1 MGGRLAAIDYSSKKV
16 TFYSIVGVCE
26 NVLKSRMMYRVKWL
40 AHISRLPKYNKRR
53 YLIKFPGRYQKHVF
67 PFLILAKISK
77 DLNRIVNYLYELK
90 PDLLIIDD
98 RIAPKI
104 EYKSKIRESYAEK
117 IKIYRVLQLIADNL
131 AYYAREL
138 YENNPKQFRSK
149 IQKLLKQQKGP
160 NHGHP

>member
-1 MGGRLAAIDYSSKKV
+1 M
-16 TFYSIVGVCE
+16 
-26 NVLKSRMMYRVKWL
+26 
-40 AHISRLPKYNKRR
+40 
-53 YLIKFPGRYQKHVF
+53 
-67 PFLILAKISK
+67 ILAKISK

-138 YENNPKQFRSK
+138 YENNPKQFRNK
-149 IQKLLKQQKGP
+149 IQKLLKQQKGA
-160 NHGHP
+160 

>member
-1 MGGRLAAIDYSSKKV
+1 
-16 TFYSIVGVCE
+16 
-26 NVLKSRMMYRVKWL
+26 MYRVKWL
-40 AHISRLPKYNKRR
+40 AHISRLPKYNKGG

-104 EYKSKIRESYAEK
+104 EYKSKIGESYAEK

-149 IQKLLKQQKGP
+149 IQRLLKQQKGP